1 MRWIVVFE
9 KGERGK
15 RGEREMSG
23 LGWVEYFGGD
33 ENGLLGN
40 CWVRAC

>member
-15 RGEREMSG
+15 RGGREMSG
-23 LGWVEYFGGD
+23 LGWVELFGEGMKWFV
-33 ENGLLGN
+33 G
-40 CWVRAC
+40 